1 MKFISRKEAENYGEA
16 GVVRE
21 KTSHGG
27 EYLARLWLADE
38 NELIEDWLA
47 EEAGY
52 YIQVRTD
59 CMGLTEPCKTTNL
72 IEACKAF
79 NEVCQAIL

>member
-1 MKFISRKEAENYGEA
+1 MKHISRKELENYEIAGILKEKRIGENL
-16 GVVRE
+16 V
-21 KTSHGG
+21 
-27 EYLARLWLADE
+27 RLWLADE
-38 NELIEDWLA
+38 NELIENWLA

-59 CMGLTEPCKTTNL
+59 YLGLTEPCKTTNL

>member
-1 MKFISRKEAENYGEA
+1 MKHISRKEQENYEVA
-16 GVVRE
+16 GILRE
-21 KTSHGG
+21 KGIHNGKIV
-27 EYLARLWLADE
+27 RLWLANK

-47 EEAGY
+47 EESGY
-52 YIQVRTD
+52 YIQIRTD
-59 CMGLTEPCKTTNL
+59 SMGVTESCNTTNL